1 MFDWVKEDLRDF
13 GKYTESSQ
21 DISGNSHSDISF
33 IGSGLSSTY
42 TLIELIKQLDNK
54 AYTDKQED
62 DNLPLKIHVFEKDKW
77 FWGGIPYGRRS
88 GFTSLIITPL
98 DEFLPENELESFI
111 EWVSKN
117 YSWLIIP
124 FHENAGIRSK
134 AWIYESEQ
142 KIASGNFHELHIPR
156 YFFGIYLW
164 DKLRETVENSVIEIE
179 LNFIRGEVKSISKV
193 EDLKKGGKFEVT
205 LKNRITFSTN
215 HVMLGIGMPNIRS
228 LADENIKF
236 DDAILVGDPYT
247 PDLDST
253 MRTIFDFIN
262 NIKEPE
268 ILIVGANASALELIY
283 QITNDTNK
291 KNLKLTVLSPQGKL
305 PDLFIKNKKTDF
317 VAHKLRALSELNL
330 DISADSILEALRF
343 DLETAN
349 DGGYKISDTLPVFT
363 KYVGKLVNQLN
374 RDEKSKFVTYHGV
387 EIGRLQ
393 RRAGAE
399 YTAPINDLI
408 INESLEVIEG
418 RFIKMTTEKAMG
430 TIVEYQNANGGNLAK
445 HHYDV
450 VINCSG
456 SAGLVGEGLSELL
469 NQLKD
474 SGICVPT
481 PSKHG
486 FKVGNKFDVCHGFY
500 INGPLLAG
508 NVVGDMGIWHVEHC
522 GRIISFAK
530 QIANNLKMDLIDN
543 IES

>member
-21 DISGNSHSDISF
+21 NISENSHSDISF

-42 TLIELIKQLDNK
+42 TLIELIKQLDNR
-54 AYTDKQED
+54 AYTDKQKH

-98 DEFLPENELESFI
+98 DEFLPENELEPFI

-117 YSWLIIP
+117 FSWLIIP
-124 FHENAGIRSK
+124 FKENAGLRSK
-134 AWIYESEQ
+134 AWIRESEEQ
-142 KIASGNFHELHIPR
+142 LTSGNIHGLHIPR

-164 DKLRETVENSVIEIE
+164 DKLRDTVENSSIEIG
-179 LNFIRGEVKSISKV
+179 LNFIRGEVKSISKI

-205 LKNRITFSTN
+205 LKDRITFLTN
-215 HVMLGIGMPNIRS
+215 HVMLGIGMPNIRL

-236 DDAILVGDPYT
+236 DDAILVGDPYN

-253 MRTIFDFIN
+253 MRTIFNFIN
-262 NIKEPE
+262 SIKEPE

-291 KNLKLTVLSPQGKL
+291 KNVKLTVLSPQGKL

-317 VAHKLRALSELNL
+317 VALKLRALSELDL

-399 YTAPINDLI
+399 YTAPIDDLR

-481 PSKHG
+481 TSKHG
-486 FKVGNKFDVCHGFY
+486 FKVGNKFDVCDGFY